1 MTAILENLAT
11 IGQDALYDIYEDDHE
26 IDVQLDDFG
35 GFDEEWNEIERPYED
50 EEAVEA
56 FLEWLEEAADYHEDD
71 GCGMYEFYHF
81 GEWTVQLGYT
91 SFDI

>member
-1 MTAILENLAT
+1 MTTILEKLAT
-11 IGQDALYDIYEDDHE
+11 IEEDALYDIYEEDYE
-26 IDVQLDDFG
+26 IRVDLDNFG
-35 GFDEEWNEIERPYED
+35 GFDAKGRELDRPYKD
-50 EEAVEA
+50 KEAVKA

-71 GCGMYEFYHF
+71 GWGMYELYHF